1 MIGSG
6 KPVTGRPR
14 KFSERSGRSDVVT
27 FRLSE
32 DDKQKLELIS
42 KSYGITQTDFLIFC
56 IRSEAEK
63 IRRLDGKER

>member
-14 KFSERSGRSDVVT
+14 KFSDRSGRSDAVY
-27 FRLSE
+27 FRLSK
-32 DDKQKLELIS
+32 DGKKKLEMIAE
-42 KSYGITQTDFLIFC
+42 SYGITQTDFLIFC

-63 IRRLDGKER
+63 LRRSDG